1 MVKNSK
7 KAMKKCKA
15 LSVVGSWLLM
25 HVITLTVLYSDN
37 KVCVRFCAAV

>member
-25 HVITLTVLYSDN
+25 HVITNCIVF
-37 KVCVRFCAAV
+37 R